1 MLGSL
6 VSSLGRPRAC
16 RILSQLA
23 TYPQTSTLVADGALA
38 TIQYSDIAKVVPP
51 LSHPDRDVPDL
62 VPLLAEKDLLANNVE
77 TIEINKS
84 GLCLLRLINTAKVG
98 VNRTLWIDLPTFKA
112 LLETEVEAKD
122 RKQALQVGIMA
133 AFFIFAVIRNL

>member
-1 MLGSL
+1 
-6 VSSLGRPRAC
+6 V
-16 RILSQLA
+16 
-23 TYPQTSTLVADGALA
+23 

-51 LSHPDRDVPDL
+51 SLHPDRDVPDL
-62 VPLLAEKDLLANNVE
+62 IPLLTDKDLLANNVE

-98 VNRTLWIDLPTFKA
+98 VKRTLWIDLPTFKR
-112 LLETEVEAKD
+112 LLETEVEKKD
-122 RKQALQVGIMA
+122 RKEALQVGIMA